1 MIEIK
6 LLYINYHKTT
16 TTITMIISL
25 IHLETPIIA
34 KWFFWINLLEGL
46 LYNMVFITWFGTEY
60 FKMFT
65 RRGLFLYF

>member
-16 TTITMIISL
+16 TIITMIISL

-34 KWFFWINLLEGL
+34 KWFF
-46 LYNMVFITWFGTEY
+46 
-60 FKMFT
+60 
-65 RRGLFLYF
+65 